1 MIRNQFLK
9 QFADDI
15 SGLICLND
23 ISFLKDKLAEE
34 ASEYIAG
41 WRAQDEENIQE
52 EIFDLFVVTMQIWN
66 QWGFRKQIDTY
77 KKWREKHWEVIR
89 DGLAILDELQRGL
102 TAMESV
108 HSELES
114 GSADAIGTG
123 DQKNVLPSKRRR
135 LDNCTVDGASE

>member
-1 MIRNQFLK
+1 MIRNKFLK

-34 ASEYIAG
+34 AGEYING
-41 WRAQDEENIQE
+41 WMKSDEENMRE

-66 QWGFRKQIDTY
+66 MWDMKTQLEAY
-77 KKWREKHWEVIR
+77 NKWRKKHWEVIR
-89 DGLAILDELQRGL
+89 DGLANLDELRRGL

-108 HSELES
+108 HSEPES
-114 GSADAIGTG
+114 GSPDVIGTG
-123 DQKNVLPSKRRR
+123 DQKDVLSQEGWHMANSIDDEASK
-135 LDNCTVDGASE
+135 

>member
-1 MIRNQFLK
+1 MIRNKFLK

-34 ASEYIAG
+34 AGEYLNG
-41 WRAQDEENIQE
+41 WMKSDEENMTE

-66 QWGFRKQIDTY
+66 HWGFRKQIDTY
-77 KKWREKHWEVIR
+77 KKWRKKHWEVIR
-89 DGLAILDELQRGL
+89 DGLANLDELRRGL

-108 HSELES
+108 HSEPES
-114 GSADAIGTG
+114 GSPDVIGTG
-123 DQKNVLPSKRRR
+123 DQKGVLPTKGRCVANSI
-135 LDNCTVDGASE
+135 DDEASE

>member
-23 ISFLKDKLAEE
+23 LSFLRDKLAEE
-34 ASEYIAG
+34 AGEYING
-41 WRAQDEENIQE
+41 WMKSDEENMTE

-66 QWGFRKQIDTY
+66 HWGSRKQIDTY

-89 DGLAILDELQRGL
+89 DGLANLDELRGGL
-102 TAMESV
+102 AAMESV
-108 HSELES
+108 HSESEP
-114 GSADAIGTG
+114 GSADTIGKG
-123 DQKNVLPSKRRR
+123 DKKDVLSQKRRGVA
-135 LDNCTVDGASE
+135 DSSYDGTSE

>member
-1 MIRNQFLK
+1 MIRNRFLK
-9 QFADDI
+9 QFADDV

-23 ISFLKDKLAEE
+23 LSFLKDKLAEE
-34 ASEYIAG
+34 AGEYING
-41 WRAQDEENIQE
+41 WMKNDEENMTE

-66 QWGFRKQIDTY
+66 HWGSRKQIDTY

-108 HSELES
+108 HSEPES
-114 GSADAIGTG
+114 GSADTIGTG
-123 DQKNVLPSKRRR
+123 DKKDVLSSERRSVA
-135 LDNCTVDGASE
+135 DSTDDGTSE

>member
-34 ASEYIAG
+34 AGEYING
-41 WRAQDEENIQE
+41 WMKSDEENMTE

-66 QWGFRKQIDTY
+66 MWGSRKQIDVY
-77 KKWREKHWEVIR
+77 NKWREKHWGVIR
-89 DGLAILDELQRGL
+89 DGLAILDELRGGL

-108 HSELES
+108 HSEPES
-114 GSADAIGTG
+114 GSADTIGKG
-123 DQKNVLPSKRRR
+123 DKKDVLSSERRGVA
-135 LDNCTVDGASE
+135 DSSDDGTSE